1 MTNYTKITDND
12 LASGALY
19 DKVNDMADAINAGK
33 LERSAAGVRKA
44 STTYIAGDL
53 VFCEYHANL
62 ILKCTAAGT
71 TGVGALDTSGSLSAG
86 DTITDGTVVWT
97 AIVNGIVNAV
107 NGISPN
113 NSGNIDIASANETFT
128 GTNKFTTAH
137 GLQAK
142 QPLILKENND
152 KEGGQIEFEGA
163 DNESNAG
170 KAVIIDR
177 CDGQLRFWGVKSD
190 GTITMPLLVSIQN
203 DSVDF
208 SANAK
213 QLLASMIMPNYS
225 AASAISNTGSFTATS
240 NGYAFIT
247 LTGGGD
253 ETHAYVNGV
262 DVAIG
267 WWTNTGVG
275 NRNCVPMKKGDT
287 LTWNTGRI
295 SNPVFVPCLGG

>member
-33 LERSAAGVRKA
+33 LERTAAGVRKA
-44 STTYIAGDL
+44 STTYTAGDL

-62 ILKCTAAGT
+62 ILKCTTAGT

-97 AIVNGIVNAV
+97 AIVNGTVNAV

-113 NSGNIDIASANETFT
+113 SSGNIDIASANETFT
-128 GTNKFTTAH
+128 GTNKFTTVH

-163 DNESNAG
+163 DNESNTG
-170 KAVIIDR
+170 KIVAIDR
-177 CDGQLRFWGVKSD
+177 YDGKLRVLGKQSD
-190 GTITMPLLVSIQN
+190 DTDVAPFVVDIEN
-203 DSVDF
+203 NSVDF
-208 SANAK
+208 SPNAK
-213 QLLASMIMPNYS
+213 QLLVSMIMPNYS

-247 LTGGGD
+247 ITGAGY
-253 ETHAYVNGV
+253 ETHAYVNSV

-267 WWTNTGVG
+267 WYTNTGVG
-275 NRNCVPMKKGDT
+275 NRTCVPMKKGDT
-287 LTWNTGRI
+287 LTWDTGRI